1 MDDEGGA
8 NWSDWAKGGYRGRPP
23 WRRGF
28 RPLYLATSLALFV
41 GLLTVFWLAFSGRL
55 S

>member
-1 MDDEGGA
+1 MQDDSRSTR
-8 NWSDWAKGGYRGRPP
+8 SDWAEGGYRGPPP

-28 RPLYLATSLALFV
+28 RPLYLLTSLALFA
-41 GLLTVFWLAFSGRL
+41 GLLTLFWLAFSGRL

>member
-1 MDDEGGA
+1 VNDETGS
-8 NWSDWAKGGYRGRPP
+8 NWSEWADGGYRGPPP

-28 RPLYLATSLALFV
+28 RPLYFAMSLALFI

-55 S
+55 P

>member
-1 MDDEGGA
+1 MDDKNGSS
-8 NWSDWAKGGYRGRPP
+8 WSDWEEGGYRGPPP

-28 RPLYLATSLALFV
+28 QPLWLVTSLALV
-41 GLLTVFWLAFSGRL
+41 AGLLTLFWLAFSGRL